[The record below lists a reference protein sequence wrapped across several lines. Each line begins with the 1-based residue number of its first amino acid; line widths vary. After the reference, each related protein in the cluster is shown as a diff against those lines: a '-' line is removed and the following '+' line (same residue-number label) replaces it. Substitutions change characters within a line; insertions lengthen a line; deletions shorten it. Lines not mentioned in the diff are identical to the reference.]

1 MERFFSRIIAA
12 ALFVPGCAVPAVA
25 APEAPKPA
33 KVAPPSTAELIAG
46 LDSDN
51 DHTIDISELGKAAS
65 DIFDSIDTDGDGGI
79 DQKAVAK
86 RIAPKEFK
94 KADTDADK
102 ILNKN
107 EYFGYGDSLLRL
119 ADANKD
125 GVLDEKELESK
136 EGRMLRELL
145 R

>member
-1 MERFFSRIIAA
+1 MEPGISRIVAVG
-12 ALFVPGCAVPAVA
+12 LFVMGAGTLAVA
-25 APEAPKPA
+25 APEGPKPTTTT
-33 KVAPPSTAELIAG
+33 PPSTAELISQ
-46 LDSDN
+46 LDGDA
-51 DHTIDISELGKAAS
+51 DHTIDISEMGKAAS
-65 DIFDSIDTDGDGGI
+65 DMFDVIDSDGDGGV

-86 RIAPKEFK
+86 RIPPKEFK

-102 ILNKN
+102 TLNKN
-107 EYFGYGDSLLRL
+107 EYFGYADSLLRI

-136 EGRMLRELL
+136 EGRMLQGLL